1 VDLQLYL
8 RVLWR
13 FRLLVT
19 AGLLLATTLALL
31 SFVRVE
37 IENGSPS
44 LVYRE
49 SELWMSRSTL
59 WVTREGFPIGRLQS
73 EESGQPT
80 ADFSG
85 LAGLYSALAQSDA
98 VRAIMLRDGPLNGSV
113 EVRTPRG
120 EDRDAQPFL
129 VIEAVSPRPADA
141 MELAGRQKDA
151 LIQYVRQEQDADGIP
166 ERQRVV
172 LKVLAQPRPPEL
184 VDPRSFTRPV
194 VLFVTAMIAVLGL
207 AFILENLRPRTRAVS
222 PGEPQATASAE
233 SSRRSA

>member
-1 VDLQLYL
+1 MDLELYL

-37 IENGSPS
+37 VENGSPS
-44 LVYRE
+44 LSYRE
-49 SELWMSRSTL
+49 PELWMSRSTL

-73 EESGQPT
+73 EESIQAT
-80 ADFSG
+80 ADFSS
-85 LAGLYSALAQSDA
+85 LAGLYAALAQSDA
-98 VRAIMLRDGPLNGSV
+98 VREIMLRDGPLKGSV
-113 EVRTPRG
+113 EVRTPTG
-120 EDRDAQPFL
+120 EDRRAQPFL

-151 LIQYVRQEQDADGIP
+151 LIQYVEQQQDADRIP
-166 ERQRVV
+166 ERRRVV
-172 LKVLAQPRPPEL
+172 LKVLAQPQPPEL
-184 VDPRSFTRPV
+184 ADPRSYTRPA
-194 VLFVTAMIAVLGL
+194 VLFITAMIAVLGL
-207 AFILENLRPRTRAVS
+207 AFILENLRPRIRAVS
-222 PGEPQATASAE
+222 SGEPQAAAPAE